1 MILNTCLR
9 ERLLQKSC
17 GTLPSASR
25 IEVALVKSM
34 YPCYS
39 VYTCD
44 SDGTSS
50 STEFVHGMLSL
61 VLQLAKVKMFF
72 WMVLDE
78 CHPYKRRVVQL
89 SL

>member
-34 YPCYS
+34 YPCNS
-39 VYTCD
+39 VYRCD

-61 VLQLAKVKMFF
+61 VQLAKVKMFF